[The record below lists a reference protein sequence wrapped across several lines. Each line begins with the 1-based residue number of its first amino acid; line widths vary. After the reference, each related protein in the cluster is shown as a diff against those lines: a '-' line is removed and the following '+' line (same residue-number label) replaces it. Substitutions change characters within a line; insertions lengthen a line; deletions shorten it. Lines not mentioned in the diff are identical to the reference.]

1 MKLFIVRHPQ
11 TEYNAKDITHGS
23 YPEFDDGRISELG
36 IKQMHGLVSKTKVI
50 GIDIIISSDLPR
62 CKILAKEI
70 SSELDTEIEYS
81 PKLREKDYG
90 DFTGKKNSEINW
102 KVLKGNFEDRKPLNG
117 ESLEDLKIR
126 TEDFAKSLVEK
137 YGETDK
143 KIVIVSH
150 SIFIKVFVGNL
161 IGLSLYDSIFKIKV
175 DNCSLIEL
183 KYEKKDGLGEFK
195 LIGLFNNQDFLDR

>member
-11 TEYNAKDITHGS
+11 TEYNAKDIIQSS

-36 IKQMHGLVSKTKVI
+36 IKQMHRLVSKLKVI
-50 GIDIIISSDLPR
+50 GIDLIISSDLPR
-62 CKILAKEI
+62 CKILAEKI
-70 SSELDTEIEYS
+70 SIELDTEIQYS
-81 PKLREKDYG
+81 PKLREKNYG

-102 KVLKGNFEDRKPLNG
+102 KALKGSFEDRKPLNG

-126 TEDFAKSLVEK
+126 TKDFTKRLIEK

-150 SIFIKVFVGNL
+150 SIYIKVFVGSL
-161 IGLSLYDSIFKIKV
+161 IGLSLYDSIFKLKV

-183 KYEKKDGLGEFK
+183 KYEKKEGLGKFK
-195 LIGLFNNQDFLDR
+195 LTGLFNNQDFLDK